1 MQPASAVRGSVF
13 ATIASTRMGLG
24 NRSNRGWVN
33 GSGYP
38 MSDAVA
44 RKRVRPPRVAE
55 IVAESLRSRILSG
68 TLADGDLLPKQ
79 EELISEYGVS
89 PPAIR
94 EAFRILETEGLI
106 TVLRG
111 NVGGAIVHLPQAS
124 TAAYMMG
131 LVLQSRGVP
140 LTDLI
145 EGMCRLEPACAA
157 LAAMRPDR
165 ETTVLPKLR
174 ANIDASM
181 AALDEP
187 GTFIGLAR
195 AFHTEIVS
203 HCGNETLAL
212 VVGSLERLWS
222 AQVDTLVRG
231 AASHGTFSD
240 RSVRLSLAREHER
253 IYRAIAEGDAQGA
266 ERAILEHYSGGVPG
280 ERRHG
285 FDTKA
290 TVIAAAL
297 RL

>member
-1 MQPASAVRGSVF
+1 MTEAAPR
-13 ATIASTRMGLG
+13 R
-24 NRSNRGWVN
+24 
-33 GSGYP
+33 
-38 MSDAVA
+38 
-44 RKRVRPPRVAE
+44 RVRLPRVAE

-68 TLADGDLLPKQ
+68 VLADNALLPKQ
-79 EELISEYGVS
+79 EELMAEFGVS

-145 EGMCRLEPACAA
+145 EAMCRLEPACAA
-157 LAAMRPDR
+157 QAAMRPDR
-165 ETTVLPKLR
+165 GTTVLPRLR

-181 AALDEP
+181 EAIDDP
-187 GTFIGLAR
+187 DVFIGLAR
-195 AFHTEIVS
+195 AFHIELVA
-203 HCGNETLAL
+203 HCGNETLSL
-212 VVGSLERLWS
+212 VVGSLERLWT
-222 AQVDTLVRG
+222 AQVDTLAREP
-231 AASHGTFSD
+231 AEHGTFSD
-240 RSVRLSLAREHER
+240 RAVRLSLAREHER
-253 IYRAIAEGDAQGA
+253 IYRVIEEGDARGA
-266 ERAILEHYSGGVPG
+266 ERAILEHYSGPG

-290 TVIAAAL
+290 TVMASAL
-297 RL
+297 KV